1 MGAADADGADG
12 ADDALTRRGEAFLA
26 MFDDADARDGGETR
40 AKVKGKVSKTTT
52 QSKSKAA
59 ARSSSSTG
67 AARASV
73 RARTTET
80 TTVGAR
86 TTTSAAMASASA
98 SAPVRAPV
106 VQTMV
111 FDGRRVTALG
121 ASTSSTATP
130 KPPPGAGLI
139 DTKRARKAFM
149 SAKTSRVF
157 DEDVARTEAKITDAD
172 ADADGTARFG
182 GMSALKSEVE
192 AFGIK
197 GLGKWDRQALENK
210 RLIELGARPKKGP
223 KIPRN
228 IGYGLKRKNDERE
241 ENKRQE
247 AFAAGYKLEKKAKKS
262 SSGDR
267 DRGLAWGSSTFKNGV
282 VKVTKQEIF
291 NSTRDSKV
299 DTKAMLRGAPA
310 KKPSGGKPKKKKDKA
325 VKAGRKSKRR

>member
-1 MGAADADGADG
+1 
-12 ADDALTRRGEAFLA
+12 
-26 MFDDADARDGGETR
+26 
-40 AKVKGKVSKTTT
+40 
-52 QSKSKAA
+52 
-59 ARSSSSTG
+59 
-67 AARASV
+67 
-73 RARTTET
+73 
-80 TTVGAR
+80 
-86 TTTSAAMASASA
+86 
-98 SAPVRAPV
+98 
-106 VQTMV
+106 MV

-157 DEDVARTEAKITDAD
+157 DEDVARTEAKTTDAD
-172 ADADGTARFG
+172 ADVDGTARYG

-223 KIPRN
+223 RIPRN

>member
-1 MGAADADGADG
+1 MGAAEDG

-26 MFDDADARDGGETR
+26 MFDDADGRDGGATG

-52 QSKSKAA
+52 QSKSKSKAA

-67 AARASV
+67 AARASA
-73 RARTTET
+73 RAT
-80 TTVGAR
+80 TTVTTTMGAR
-86 TTTSAAMASASA
+86 MTTSSASASA
-98 SAPVRAPV
+98 SASVRAPV

-157 DEDVARTEAKITDAD
+157 DEDVARTEAKTTDAD
-172 ADADGTARFG
+172 ADVDGTARYG

-223 KIPRN
+223 RIPRN

-247 AFAAGYKLEKKAKKS
+247 AFAAGYKLEKKVKKS
-262 SSGDR
+262 SSGER

>member
-1 MGAADADGADG
+1 MGAHGADG

-26 MFDDADARDGGETR
+26 MFDDADGRDGGATR

-67 AARASV
+67 VVRVSA
-73 RARTTET
+73 RARTTVT
-80 TTVGAR
+80 TTMGAR
-86 TTTSAAMASASA
+86 TTTSSAMASASA
-98 SAPVRAPV
+98 SVRAPV

-157 DEDVARTEAKITDAD
+157 DEDVARTEAKTTDAD
-172 ADADGTARFG
+172 ADADGTARYG

-223 KIPRN
+223 RIPRN

>member
-1 MGAADADGADG
+1 
-12 ADDALTRRGEAFLA
+12 
-26 MFDDADARDGGETR
+26 
-40 AKVKGKVSKTTT
+40 
-52 QSKSKAA
+52 
-59 ARSSSSTG
+59 
-67 AARASV
+67 
-73 RARTTET
+73 
-80 TTVGAR
+80 
-86 TTTSAAMASASA
+86 MASASA
-98 SAPVRAPV
+98 SVRAPV

-157 DEDVARTEAKITDAD
+157 DEDVARTEAKTTDAD
-172 ADADGTARFG
+172 ADADGTARYG

-223 KIPRN
+223 RIPRN

>member
-1 MGAADADGADG
+1 MGAHGADG

-26 MFDDADARDGGETR
+26 MFDDADGRDGGATR

-67 AARASV
+67 AARVSA
-73 RARTTET
+73 RARTTVT
-80 TTVGAR
+80 TTMGAR
-86 TTTSAAMASASA
+86 TTTSSAMASASA
-98 SAPVRAPV
+98 SVRAPV

-157 DEDVARTEAKITDAD
+157 DEDVARTEAKTTDAD
-172 ADADGTARFG
+172 ADADGTARYG

-223 KIPRN
+223 RIPRN

>member
-1 MGAADADGADG
+1 M
-12 ADDALTRRGEAFLA
+12 
-26 MFDDADARDGGETR
+26 
-40 AKVKGKVSKTTT
+40 
-52 QSKSKAA
+52 
-59 ARSSSSTG
+59 
-67 AARASV
+67 
-73 RARTTET
+73 
-80 TTVGAR
+80 
-86 TTTSAAMASASA
+86 
-98 SAPVRAPV
+98 
-106 VQTMV
+106 
-111 FDGRRVTALG
+111 
-121 ASTSSTATP
+121 
-130 KPPPGAGLI
+130 I

-157 DEDVARTEAKITDAD
+157 DEDVARTEAKTTDAD
-172 ADADGTARFG
+172 ADVDGTARYG

-223 KIPRN
+223 RIPRN

-247 AFAAGYKLEKKAKKS
+247 AFAAGYKLEKKVKKS
-262 SSGDR
+262 SSGER

>member
-1 MGAADADGADG
+1 MGAHGADG

-26 MFDDADARDGGETR
+26 MFDDADGRDGGATR

-67 AARASV
+67 VVRVSA
-73 RARTTET
+73 RARTTVT
-80 TTVGAR
+80 TTMGAR
-86 TTTSAAMASASA
+86 TTTSSAMASASA
-98 SAPVRAPV
+98 SVRAPV

-130 KPPPGAGLI
+130 KPTPGAGLI

-157 DEDVARTEAKITDAD
+157 DEDVARTEAKTTDAD
-172 ADADGTARFG
+172 ADADGTARYG

-223 KIPRN
+223 RIPRN